1 MLQTKTAD
9 SFPDWL
15 GLFADPLKSAKVVGV
30 DPLREWSLSQV
41 FRLTLDDERRRT
53 LIAKRGIPTKGPT
66 ELEIYQECLIPLAID
81 APTILESYASDFEYI
96 LLMED
101 LRGTDLEQ
109 QPSNSYF
116 LDAARKLADIRAS
129 TDRIGKISASDLQK
143 HLLTEE
149 QLLLDFDYV
158 TEHAGSEHR
167 EMVNLLRR
175 QVNSFSRHLHRLYQ
189 ELPPTLNHNDYH
201 AKNLLNVSGRIV
213 PVDWANACISPHLGD
228 LYCLI
233 NEGKDQHISRETLI
247 GAYKSALKDQGIREE
262 VTDWHLDM
270 GGLCWSVHCLQ
281 WIFEFGLE
289 AIPVSKNWVPDFLTD
304 ILATVSRLG
313 RP

>member
-1 MLQTKTAD
+1 MMTTG
-9 SFPDWL
+9 SFPNWL
-15 GLFADPLKSAKVVGV
+15 ELITDSLKPAKVVGV
-30 DPLREWSLSQV
+30 DPLRKWSLSQV
-41 FRLTLDDERRRT
+41 FRLTLDDEGRT

-81 APTILESYASDFEYI
+81 APTVFESYASDSEYI

-109 QPSNSYF
+109 QPSKSAF
-116 LDAARKLADIRAS
+116 LDAARKLAGIRAS
-129 TDRIGKISASDLQK
+129 TDRIGKIRDSDLQR
-143 HLLTEE
+143 HLLTKD

-158 TEHAGSEHR
+158 TEYAGLEHR
-167 EMVNLLRR
+167 KMVHVLGR
-175 QVNSFSRHLHRLYQ
+175 QVNSFSRHLDRLYQ

-233 NEGKDQHISRETLI
+233 NEGNDQHISRETLI
-247 GAYKSALKDQGIREE
+247 GAYRSGLKDQGIQEE

-281 WIFEFGLE
+281 WILEFGLD
-289 AIPVSKNWVPDFLTD
+289 AIPISKTWVPDFLTD
-304 ILATVSRLG
+304 ICAIVSRLG

>member
-1 MLQTKTAD
+1 MMTKG

-15 GLFADPLKSAKVVGV
+15 ELIADSLKPAKVVGV

-41 FRLTLDDERRRT
+41 FRLTLDDEGRT
-53 LIAKRGIPTKGPT
+53 LIAKRGIPIKGPT

-81 APTILESYASDFEYI
+81 APTVFASYASDSEYI

-109 QPSNSYF
+109 QPSKSTF

-129 TDRIGKISASDLQK
+129 TSRIGKIRDSDLQR
-143 HLLTEE
+143 HLLTKD

-158 TEHAGSEHR
+158 TEHVGSEHR
-167 EMVNLLRR
+167 DALGRHI
-175 QVNSFSRHLHRLYQ
+175 NSFSRHLDRLYQ
-189 ELPPTLNHNDYH
+189 EVPPKLNHNNYH
-201 AKNLLNVSGRIV
+201 AKNLLHVSGRIV
-213 PVDWANACISPHLGD
+213 PVDWANARISPHLGD

-233 NEGKDQHISRETLI
+233 NEGNDQHISRETLI
-247 GAYKSALKDQGIREE
+247 GAYRSALKDRGRQEE
-262 VTDWHLDM
+262 VTDWHLDL

-281 WIFEFGLE
+281 WILEFGLD
-289 AIPVSKNWVPDFLTD
+289 AIPISKTWVPDFLTEMCA
-304 ILATVSRLG
+304 IISRLS

>member
-1 MLQTKTAD
+1 MITTD

-15 GLFADPLKSAKVVGV
+15 ELIADSLKPAKVIGV

-41 FRLTLDDERRRT
+41 FRLTLDDEDRT

-81 APTILESYASDFEYI
+81 APTVFASYASDSEYI

-109 QPSNSYF
+109 HPSNSYF
-116 LDAARKLADIRAS
+116 LDAARTLADIRAS
-129 TDRIGKISASDLQK
+129 TDRIGKISASNLQR
-143 HLLTEE
+143 HLLTKD

-158 TEHAGSEHR
+158 IERVGLEHG
-167 EMVNLLRR
+167 EMVHALGR
-175 QVNSFSRHLHRLYQ
+175 QGDSFSRHLDRLYQ
-189 ELPPTLNHNDYH
+189 EVPPTLNHNDYH
-201 AKNLLNVSGRIV
+201 AKNLLHVSGRIV
-213 PVDWANACISPHLGD
+213 PVDWANARISPHLGD

-233 NEGKDQHISRETLI
+233 NEGNDQHISRETLI
-247 GAYKSALKDQGIREE
+247 GAYRSALKDRGRQEE
-262 VTDWHLDM
+262 VTDWHLDL

-281 WIFEFGLE
+281 WILEFGLD
-289 AIPVSKNWVPDFLTD
+289 AIPISKTWVPNFLTE
-304 ILATVSRLG
+304 ICAIISRLG

>member
-1 MLQTKTAD
+1 MMTMD

-15 GLFADPLKSAKVVGV
+15 ELIADSLKPAKVIGV

-41 FRLTLDDERRRT
+41 FRLTLDDEGRT

-81 APTILESYASDFEYI
+81 APTVFSSYASGSEYI

-109 QPSNSYF
+109 QPSKSTF
-116 LDAARKLADIRAS
+116 LAAAHKLADIRAS
-129 TDRIGKISASDLQK
+129 AGRIGKIRDSDLQR
-143 HLLTEE
+143 HLLTRD

-158 TEHAGSEHR
+158 IEHAGSEHR
-167 EMVNLLRR
+167 DALGGHI
-175 QVNSFSRHLHRLYQ
+175 NSFSRHLDRLYQ
-189 ELPPTLNHNDYH
+189 ELPLTLNHNDYH
-201 AKNLLNVSGRIV
+201 AKNLLHVSGRIV
-213 PVDWANACISPHLGD
+213 PVDWANARISPHLGD

-233 NEGKDQHISRETLI
+233 NEGKDQHISQETLI
-247 GAYKSALKDQGIREE
+247 GAYRSGLKDQGIQEE

-281 WIFEFGLE
+281 WILEFGLD
-289 AIPVSKNWVPDFLTD
+289 AIPISKTWVPDFLTE
-304 ILATVSRLG
+304 ICALVSRLG

>member
-1 MLQTKTAD
+1 MTTD
-9 SFPDWL
+9 GFPDWL
-15 GLFADPLKSAKVVGV
+15 ELIADPLKPAKVVGI

-41 FRLTLDDERRRT
+41 FRLTLDDEGRT

-66 ELEIYQECLIPLAID
+66 ELEIYRECLIPLAID
-81 APTILESYASDFEYI
+81 APTVFASYASDSEYI
-96 LLMED
+96 MLMED

-109 QPSNSYF
+109 QPSKPAF
-116 LDAARKLADIRAS
+116 LNAARKLADIRAS
-129 TDRIGKISASDLQK
+129 ADRIGKIRDSDLQR
-143 HLLTEE
+143 HLLTKD

-167 EMVNLLRR
+167 DTLGGHI
-175 QVNSFSRHLHRLYQ
+175 NSFSRHLDRLYQ
-189 ELPPTLNHNDYH
+189 ELPLTLNHNDYH
-201 AKNLLNVSGRIV
+201 AKNLLHVSGRIV
-213 PVDWANACISPHLGD
+213 PVDWANARISPHLGD

-247 GAYKSALKDQGIREE
+247 GAYRSGLKDRGLQEE

-281 WIFEFGLE
+281 WILEFGLD
-289 AIPVSKNWVPDFLTD
+289 AIPISRTWVPDFLTE
-304 ILATVSRLG
+304 ICAIISRLD

>member
-1 MLQTKTAD
+1 MVTTD

-15 GLFADPLKSAKVVGV
+15 ELIADSLKPAKVVGV

-41 FRLTLDDERRRT
+41 FRLTLDDGGRT

-81 APTILESYASDFEYI
+81 APTVFASYASDSEYI
-96 LLMED
+96 LLIED

-109 QPSNSYF
+109 QPSKSTF
-116 LDAARKLADIRAS
+116 LDAARTLADIRAS
-129 TDRIGKISASDLQK
+129 ADRIGKIRDSDLQR
-143 HLLTEE
+143 HLLTKN
-149 QLLLDFDYV
+149 QLLLDVNYV

-167 EMVNLLRR
+167 EMVHALGEYI
-175 QVNSFSRHLHRLYQ
+175 NSFSRYLDRLYQ
-189 ELPPTLNHNDYH
+189 ELPLTLNHNDYH

-213 PVDWANACISPHLGD
+213 PVDWANARISPHLGD

-233 NEGKDQHISRETLI
+233 NEGKDQHISQETLI
-247 GAYKSALKDQGIREE
+247 RAYRSGLKDQGLQEE
-262 VTDWHLDM
+262 LTDWHLDM
-270 GGLCWSVHCLQ
+270 GGLCWNVHCLQ
-281 WIFEFGLE
+281 WILEFGLD
-289 AIPVSKNWVPDFLTD
+289 AIPISKTWVPDFLTE
-304 ILATVSRLG
+304 ICAIISRLG

>member
-1 MLQTKTAD
+1 MTTD
-9 SFPDWL
+9 GFPDWL
-15 GLFADPLKSAKVVGV
+15 ELIADSLKPAKVV
-30 DPLREWSLSQV
+30 DANPLREWSLSQV
-41 FRLTLDDERRRT
+41 FRLTLDDEGRT

-66 ELEIYQECLIPLAID
+66 ELEIYRECLIPLAID
-81 APTILESYASDFEYI
+81 APTVFASYASDFEYI
-96 LLMED
+96 MLMED

-109 QPSNSYF
+109 QPSKPAF
-116 LDAARKLADIRAS
+116 LNAARKLADIRAS
-129 TDRIGKISASDLQK
+129 ADRIGKIRDSDLQR
-143 HLLTEE
+143 HLLTKD

-158 TEHAGSEHR
+158 TEHTGLEHR
-167 EMVNLLRR
+167 DALGGL
-175 QVNSFSRHLHRLYQ
+175 NSFSRHLDRLYQ

-213 PVDWANACISPHLGD
+213 PVDWANARISPHLGD

-233 NEGKDQHISRETLI
+233 NEGKDQHIPREALI
-247 GAYKSALKDQGIREE
+247 GAYRSGLKDRGLQEE

-281 WIFEFGLE
+281 WILEFGLD
-289 AIPVSKNWVPDFLTD
+289 AIPISKTWVPDFLAE
-304 ILATVSRLG
+304 ICAIISRLD

>member
-1 MLQTKTAD
+1 MTTD
-9 SFPDWL
+9 SFPNWL
-15 GLFADPLKSAKVVGV
+15 ELIADSLKPAKVVGI

-41 FRLTLDDERRRT
+41 FRLTLDDEGRT

-66 ELEIYQECLIPLAID
+66 ELEIYRECLIPLAID
-81 APTILESYASDFEYI
+81 APTVFASYASDSEYI

-109 QPSNSYF
+109 QPSKSAF
-116 LDAARKLADIRAS
+116 LNAARKLADIRAS
-129 TDRIGKISASDLQK
+129 ADRIGKIRDSDLQR
-143 HLLTEE
+143 HLLTKD

-167 EMVNLLRR
+167 DALGGL
-175 QVNSFSRHLHRLYQ
+175 NSFSRHLDRLYQ

-213 PVDWANACISPHLGD
+213 PVDWANARISPHLGD

-233 NEGKDQHISRETLI
+233 NEGKDQHISREALI
-247 GAYKSALKDQGIREE
+247 GAYRSGLKDRGLQEE
-262 VTDWHLDM
+262 VTDWHLDI

-281 WIFEFGLE
+281 WILEFGLN
-289 AIPVSKNWVPDFLTD
+289 AIPISKTWVPDFLTE
-304 ILATVSRLG
+304 ICAIVSRLD

>member
-1 MLQTKTAD
+1 MMTTD

-15 GLFADPLKSAKVVGV
+15 ELIADSLKPAKVIGV

-41 FRLTLDDERRRT
+41 FRLTLDDEDRT

-81 APTILESYASDFEYI
+81 APTIFESYASDSEYI

-109 QPSNSYF
+109 HPSNSYF
-116 LDAARKLADIRAS
+116 LDAARTLADIRAS
-129 TDRIGKISASDLQK
+129 TDRIGKISASNLQR
-143 HLLTEE
+143 HLLTKD

-158 TEHAGSEHR
+158 IERAGLEHR
-167 EMVNLLRR
+167 EMVHALGR
-175 QVNSFSRHLHRLYQ
+175 QADSFSRHLDRLYQ
-189 ELPPTLNHNDYH
+189 EVPPTLNHNDYH
-201 AKNLLNVSGRIV
+201 AKNLLHVSGRIV
-213 PVDWANACISPHLGD
+213 PVDWANARISPHLGD

-233 NEGKDQHISRETLI
+233 NEGNDQHISRETLI
-247 GAYKSALKDQGIREE
+247 SAYRSALKDRGRQEE
-262 VTDWHLDM
+262 VTDWHLGL

-281 WIFEFGLE
+281 WILEFGLD
-289 AIPVSKNWVPDFLTD
+289 AIPISKTWIPNFLTE
-304 ILATVSRLG
+304 ICAIVSRLG

>member
-1 MLQTKTAD
+1 MTTD
-9 SFPDWL
+9 SFPNWL
-15 GLFADPLKSAKVVGV
+15 ELIADSLRPAKVVSV
-30 DPLREWSLSQV
+30 DPLRKWSLSQV
-41 FRLTLDDERRRT
+41 FRLTLDDEGRT

-66 ELEIYQECLIPLAID
+66 ELEIYRECLIPLAID
-81 APTILESYASDFEYI
+81 APTVFASYASDSEYI
-96 LLMED
+96 MLMED

-109 QPSNSYF
+109 QPSKPAF

-129 TDRIGKISASDLQK
+129 ADRIGKIRDSDLQR
-143 HLLTEE
+143 HLLTKD

-158 TEHAGSEHR
+158 TEHAGSEYRDALGGHI
-167 EMVNLLRR
+167 
-175 QVNSFSRHLHRLYQ
+175 NSFSRHLDRLYQ
-189 ELPPTLNHNDYH
+189 ELPLTLNHNDYH

-213 PVDWANACISPHLGD
+213 PVDWANARISPHLGD

-247 GAYKSALKDQGIREE
+247 STYRSGLKDRGLQEE

-281 WIFEFGLE
+281 WILEFGLD
-289 AIPVSKNWVPDFLTD
+289 AIPISKTWVPDFLTE
-304 ILATVSRLG
+304 ICAIVSRLD

>member
-1 MLQTKTAD
+1 MTTD
-9 SFPDWL
+9 SFPSWL
-15 GLFADPLKSAKVVGV
+15 ELIADSLKPAKVVGV

-41 FRLTLDDERRRT
+41 FRLTLDDEGRT

-66 ELEIYQECLIPLAID
+66 ELDIYRECLIPLAID
-81 APTILESYASDFEYI
+81 APTVFASYASDSEYI

-109 QPSNSYF
+109 QPSKPAF
-116 LDAARKLADIRAS
+116 LNAARKLADIRAS
-129 TDRIGKISASDLQK
+129 AERIGKIRDSDLQR
-143 HLLTEE
+143 HLLTKD

-158 TEHAGSEHR
+158 TEHAGSEYR
-167 EMVNLLRR
+167 DDLGEYI
-175 QVNSFSRHLHRLYQ
+175 NSFSRHLDRLYQ
-189 ELPPTLNHNDYH
+189 ELPPILNHNDYH

-213 PVDWANACISPHLGD
+213 PVDWANARISPHLGD

-233 NEGKDQHISRETLI
+233 NEGKDQHISQETLI
-247 GAYKSALKDQGIREE
+247 DAYRSCLKDQGIQEDI
-262 VTDWHLDM
+262 TDWHLDM

-281 WIFEFGLE
+281 WILEFGLD
-289 AIPVSKNWVPDFLTD
+289 AIPISKTWVPDFLTE
-304 ILATVSRLG
+304 ICAIISRLD

>member
-1 MLQTKTAD
+1 MSAD

-15 GLFADPLKSAKVVGV
+15 ELIADSLKPAKVIGV
-30 DPLREWSLSQV
+30 DPLRQWSLSQV
-41 FRLTLDDERRRT
+41 FRLTLDDEGRT

-66 ELEIYQECLIPLAID
+66 ELDIYQECLIPLGID
-81 APTILESYASDFEYI
+81 APTVFASYASDSEYI
-96 LLMED
+96 LLIED

-109 QPSNSYF
+109 QSSKSTF
-116 LDAARKLADIRAS
+116 LAAARKLADIRAS
-129 TDRIGKISASDLQK
+129 ADRIGKIRDSDLQR
-143 HLLTEE
+143 HLLTKD

-167 EMVNLLRR
+167 EMVHALGEHI
-175 QVNSFSRHLHRLYQ
+175 NSFSGHLARLYQ
-189 ELPPTLNHNDYH
+189 ELPLTLNHNDYH

-213 PVDWANACISPHLGD
+213 PVDWANARISPHLGD

-233 NEGKDQHISRETLI
+233 NEGKDQHISQETLI
-247 GAYKSALKDQGIREE
+247 GAYRSELKGQGLQEE

-270 GGLCWSVHCLQ
+270 GGLCWNVHCLQ
-281 WIFEFGLE
+281 WILEFGLD
-289 AIPVSKNWVPDFLTD
+289 AIPISKTWVPDFLTE
-304 ILATVSRLG
+304 ICAIISRLG